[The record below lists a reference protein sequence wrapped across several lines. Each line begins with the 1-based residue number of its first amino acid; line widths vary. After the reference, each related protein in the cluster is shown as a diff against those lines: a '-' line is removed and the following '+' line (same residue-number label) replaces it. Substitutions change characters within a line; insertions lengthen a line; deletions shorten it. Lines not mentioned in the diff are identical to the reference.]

1 MTVYEL
7 VNGITRNA
15 FEETFHEEIRK
26 LYSSKIQNDDLRE
39 LEEHFESN
47 RYRLA
52 SFLPPELAE
61 ALQTIDQLYEEG
73 RCYAASFSVKR
84 GLFSGF
90 QQYFGCSTD
99 TDAGFEI
106 LVCNDLLKL
115 PTMEQYHTFH
125 KFRVNSTQLENK
137 IRDSIPEHCVDLCND
152 FFYTLEQ
159 RVYSAC
165 HLGFFCGYCLAYSI
179 IEHAAPLAIVKNI
192 SNILTTE
199 YYLGFARPYLED
211 ERLSLLSSR

>member
-7 VNGITRNA
+7 VNEIENNA
-15 FEETFHEEIRK
+15 FGENFHREIHQ
-26 LYSSKIQNDDLRE
+26 LYFSKILKDDMER
-39 LEEHFESN
+39 FENNYDTN
-47 RYRLA
+47 RDKLA
-52 SFLPPELAE
+52 SFLPDEFADSLE
-61 ALQTIDQLYEEG
+61 TIDQLYEEG
-73 RCYAASFSVKR
+73 RSYAASFSIKR

-90 QQYFGCSTD
+90 KQYFGQTTD

-115 PTMEQYHTFH
+115 PTMEHYDAFH
-125 KFRVNSTQLENK
+125 NFRVKTTELETK
-137 IRDSIPEHCVDLCND
+137 VRDSIPEQCTDIFND

-165 HLGFFCGYCLAYSI
+165 HLGFFCGYCLAYRI
-179 IEHAAPLAIVKNI
+179 IEHIEPLAIVKNI

-211 ERLSLLSSR
+211 ERLSLLASR